1 MDMYISSME
10 SLVDLTSRT
19 DPFCHFGGN
28 TTSPFWRLDELA
40 TLSSHNHGS
49 VENYPKWKEPTIGD
63 TPIFHWTM
71 SMGGS
76 GNWHWVSSSIVK
88 SCEPETTYFW
98 ILKGK
103 KTRIPPNHRLR
114 SPSTRRDRCPPWA
127 RKTKTVAPHSFLYWL
142 VHRNPLLVDFVWPPG
157 AQQ

>member
-28 TTSPFWRLDELA
+28 KTSPFWRFFPLDELA

-49 VENYPKWKEPTIGD
+49 VENHPKWKETTIGD

-71 SMGGS
+71 IMGGS

-88 SCEPETTYFW
+88 SCERKRPTFGFWRAKKLGFPQTTGYVALLPGETGARPELGRQKPWLY
-98 ILKGK
+98 
-103 KTRIPPNHRLR
+103 IPFC
-114 SPSTRRDRCPPWA
+114 TGWFIEIRC
-127 RKTKTVAPHSFLYWL
+127 
-142 VHRNPLLVDFVWPPG
+142 
-157 AQQ
+157 